1 MINTH
6 NFFWGGRRHFYLCIF
21 HYSSSQHRF
30 QNTFNFFY
38 ITTHHAILHISAL
51 CTTALMEYRDFDDGL
66 PKKNRILQ
74 ARLRLT
80 VLSTE
85 RLSVCQVLWIIW
97 AFLLHTHA
105 CKKITVLFFQNTC
118 CMQSFLLVCLCLP
131 VFLLLMLIF
140 RSFVKTNVL
149 MLLCWL

>member
-1 MINTH
+1 M
-6 NFFWGGRRHFYLCIF
+6 GGRWHFICGYSMLTALFIIPAQVSKYLQIFTLPHIMPYCIC
-21 HYSSSQHRF
+21 
-30 QNTFNFFY
+30 
-38 ITTHHAILHISAL
+38 ISAL

-85 RLSVCQVLWIIW
+85 RLSVCLWLWIIW

-118 CMQSFLLVCLCLP
+118 CMQSFLLVCLP
-131 VFLLLMLIF
+131 VFYCWCSFFVLL
-140 RSFVKTNVL
+140 
-149 MLLCWL
+149 

>member
-1 MINTH
+1 MA
-6 NFFWGGRRHFYLCIF
+6 FYLWIF
-21 HYSSSQHRF
+21 HAHCIIHHPSTGFKIPS
-30 QNTFNFFY
+30 NFY

-85 RLSVCQVLWIIW
+85 RLSVCLWLWIIW

-105 CKKITVLFFQNTC
+105 CKKITVLFSKYLLHAILFACVPTC
-118 CMQSFLLVCLCLP
+118 I
-131 VFLLLMLIF
+131 LLLMLIF
-140 RSFVKTNVL
+140 RSFVKKTNVL